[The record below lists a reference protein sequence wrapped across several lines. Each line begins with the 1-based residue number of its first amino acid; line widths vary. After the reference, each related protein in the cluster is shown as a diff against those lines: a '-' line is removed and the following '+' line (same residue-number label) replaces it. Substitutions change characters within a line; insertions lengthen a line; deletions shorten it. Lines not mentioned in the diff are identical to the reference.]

1 MGSCWRTQRRPF
13 YRSFSI
19 WSKWERW
26 RSLISGCLMSWLQ
39 IKKIVLLKCCLL
51 LFYTITMH
59 HFSTGLWCAKKSGLY
74 ATSSDDELSGWT
86 KRKLQSTCQS
96 QTCNNKQKG
105 HGHCLVI
112 CCQSDPLQLSESKQN
127 HYIWLLSK
135 SMRCTENCNPC
146 SQYGSPER
154 AQFSSLTTPECT
166 SHNRCFKS
174 WTNWATKFC
183 LSAIFTWP
191 LANRLPLQASQWLF
205 VGKMLPQPARG
216 RKCFPRV
223 CWIQRHRFLHYR
235 NKQTYF

>member
-1 MGSCWRTQRRPF
+1 M
-13 YRSFSI
+13 
-19 WSKWERW
+19 
-26 RSLISGCLMSWLQ
+26 
-39 IKKIVLLKCCLL
+39 
-51 LFYTITMH
+51 
-59 HFSTGLWCAKKSGLY
+59 KSGFY
-74 ATSSDDELSGWT
+74 KTTSDDQLSGWIE
-86 KRKLQSTCQS
+86 KQLQITSHC
-96 QTCNNKQKG
+96 QTCTKKRSLSL
-105 HGHCLVI
+105 LVV
-112 CCQSDPLQLSESKQN
+112 CCPSDPLQLSQSKQN

-154 AQFSSLTTPECT
+154 AQFSSSTTPECT
-166 SHNRCFKS
+166 SHNRCLKS
-174 WTNWATKFC
+174 CTNWATKFC

-205 VGKMLPQPARG
+205 AGKMLPQPARG

>member
-1 MGSCWRTQRRPF
+1 M
-13 YRSFSI
+13 
-19 WSKWERW
+19 
-26 RSLISGCLMSWLQ
+26 
-39 IKKIVLLKCCLL
+39 
-51 LFYTITMH
+51 
-59 HFSTGLWCAKKSGLY
+59 KSGFY
-74 ATSSDDELSGWT
+74 KTTSDDQLSGWIEKQHQIT
-86 KRKLQSTCQS
+86 SQC
-96 QTCNNKQKG
+96 QTCTKKRSSSF
-105 HGHCLVI
+105 LVV
-112 CCQSDPLQLSESKQN
+112 CCPSDPLQLSESKQN

-146 SQYGSPER
+146 SQYRSPER
-154 AQFSSLTTPECT
+154 AQFSSLTTPGCT